1 MTEYRVRAGGQGEG
15 GTLPTLAAAAALA
28 KPGDRVT
35 VEAGVYRETLRPPAG
50 TVWQG
55 EPGAIIDG
63 GWNGK
68 ELTTAQDDAAGI
80 LIKAAGVTVRG
91 LEVRNIPGN
100 GVAVG
105 EGGNNFLMEE
115 CEIRDCYHG
124 GFKAN
129 PTGGVIQG
137 ITIRRCHVHDIAL
150 SGRFKEVPVN
160 GCFLFKSA
168 NDVLVEDCLV
178 ERGHGEGMAA
188 GSRSK
193 GVVFR
198 RCTVR
203 DTKHLLMYVANRAQ
217 NVLVEDCVLYQTG
230 ISEFTQRDG
239 DVGAGLVVGD
249 EESGTKD
256 DKWQH
261 SENVTIRRCV
271 VWNAGGM
278 FGLRNNAKPGKGGD
292 DGYNTNI
299 KNLTVTQCTF
309 VTGPLSKNG
318 IAISDNEY
326 GAGKVAGAFE
336 GNVFLFD
343 QMRDGGDGFRCDAPG
358 VSFAGNAF
366 SVMPPALAADNVTM
380 SAAELVAPFAT
391 PFDVENLRP
400 VAGGMI
406 DLGQLGALAATG
418 EPPVDPPPD
427 PPEDPEPPLH
437 APDWA
442 ALRTQAAAIG
452 AEVDALLEM
461 IDGYAE

>member
-1 MTEYRVRAGGQGEG
+1 MAEYIVRAGGQGEG

-50 TVWQG
+50 TTWQG

-115 CEIRDCYHG
+115 CEIHDCYHG

-178 ERGHGEGMAA
+178 ERGLSLIH
-188 GSRSK
+188 
-193 GVVFR
+193 
-198 RCTVR
+198 
-203 DTKHLLMYVANRAQ
+203 
-217 NVLVEDCVLYQTG
+217 
-230 ISEFTQRDG
+230 ISEPT
-239 DVGAGLVVGD
+239 
-249 EESGTKD
+249 
-256 DKWQH
+256 
-261 SENVTIRRCV
+261 
-271 VWNAGGM
+271 
-278 FGLRNNAKPGKGGD
+278 
-292 DGYNTNI
+292 
-299 KNLTVTQCTF
+299 
-309 VTGPLSKNG
+309 
-318 IAISDNEY
+318 
-326 GAGKVAGAFE
+326 
-336 GNVFLFD
+336 
-343 QMRDGGDGFRCDAPG
+343 
-358 VSFAGNAF
+358 
-366 SVMPPALAADNVTM
+366 
-380 SAAELVAPFAT
+380 
-391 PFDVENLRP
+391 RP
-400 VAGGMI
+400 
-406 DLGQLGALAATG
+406 
-418 EPPVDPPPD
+418 
-427 PPEDPEPPLH
+427 
-437 APDWA
+437 
-442 ALRTQAAAIG
+442 
-452 AEVDALLEM
+452 
-461 IDGYAE
+461 Y